1 MQGRH
6 AVIPEGCN
14 FLSQKQTTEGNLI
27 KGEYSYEDPIGSTI
41 TVTYSVGVDGS
52 NYQEMRKILKGYKT
66 DLGANLLTAEQVV
79 RQVTTELKPTVIQII
94 RATVTQANVD
104 LDNYE
109 GLVDTILVQ
118 LKPVVGNGM

>member
-1 MQGRH
+1 M
-6 AVIPEGCN
+6 
-14 FLSQKQTTEGNLI
+14 L
-27 KGEYSYEDPIGSTI
+27 
-41 TVTYSVGVDGS
+41 
-52 NYQEMRKILKGYKT
+52 KILKGYKT
-66 DLGANLLTAEQVV
+66 DVVANLLTAEQVV